1 MTLGDGHGITNV
13 TVQVQQMKR
22 RKRTHEAIAR
32 PLKTALWSAQDS
44 VANTEGLGCII
55 SIYANPYKLIETQL

>member
-1 MTLGDGHGITNV
+1 MTLGDGRGITNV

-22 RKRTHEAIAR
+22 RKKEHEAIAR

-44 VANTEGLGCII
+44 VANTEGLGYII